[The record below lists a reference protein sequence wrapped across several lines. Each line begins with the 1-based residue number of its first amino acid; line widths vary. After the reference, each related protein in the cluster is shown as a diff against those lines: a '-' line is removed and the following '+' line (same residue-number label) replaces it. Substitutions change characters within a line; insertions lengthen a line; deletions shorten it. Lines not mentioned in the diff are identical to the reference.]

1 MVAPVSRDG
10 DYLLAP
16 RAGNQY
22 KRNGFP
28 KTQGL
33 NDWERG
39 KYNVFTP
46 HKADHVNTSKIQ
58 LLHKRVPHATL
69 IPDPKRDRIQL
80 SGPQGQEYLYDS
92 SNTKRLPRFL
102 DWWN

>member
-16 RAGNQY
+16 QAGNQY

-28 KTQGL
+28 KTQVL

-58 LLHKRVPHATL
+58 IHKRVPHATL
-69 IPDPKRDRIQL
+69 IPEPKRERTRRE
-80 SGPQGQEYLYDS
+80 GPESYLYD
-92 SNTKRLPRFL
+92 PRATNPKFL
-102 DWWN
+102 GWTTNP